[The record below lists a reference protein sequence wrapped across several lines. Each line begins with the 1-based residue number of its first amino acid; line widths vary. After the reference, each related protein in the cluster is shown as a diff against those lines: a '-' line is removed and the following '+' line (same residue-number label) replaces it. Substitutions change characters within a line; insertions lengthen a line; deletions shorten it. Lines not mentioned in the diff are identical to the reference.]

1 MISRSPEATRA
12 LAARLG
18 DRLAPGDVV
27 ALNGELGSGKTEFV
41 HGLAQGLE
49 VPPHMVASPSFTLVH
64 EYPGRVPLVHLDL
77 YRLEDLPAELLP
89 DLEEYLSGPQ
99 VVAVEWARRLA
110 PLLPGDYLEVDLEI
124 LGENERQLTFTGH
137 GERSWELVRHLAAAA
152 DGNGSRQDHELWG
165 DLCVRPQGG
174 TRGSPPEN
182 YHLVCI
188 GIDPSPC
195 TTKIFRRPTWPR

>member
-1 MISRSPEATRA
+1 LGAW
-12 LAARLG
+12 LAA
-18 DRLAPGDVV
+18 GDVL

-77 YRLEDLPAELLP
+77 YRLEDLPPSLLP

-110 PLLPGDYLEVDLEI
+110 PLLPGDYLEVDMEI
-124 LGENERQLTFTGH
+124 IGESERKITFVGH
-137 GERSWELVRHLAAAA
+137 GPRSWELVRRLASGHSG
-152 DGNGSRQDHELWG
+152 DVSR
-165 DLCVRPQGG
+165 
-174 TRGSPPEN
+174 
-182 YHLVCI
+182 
-188 GIDPSPC
+188 
-195 TTKIFRRPTWPR
+195 

>member
-1 MISRSPEATRA
+1 MRPYQWISRSPEATRA

-18 DRLAPGDVV
+18 AWLEAGDVV

-49 VPPHMVASPSFTLVH
+49 VPPHLVASPSFTLVH

-110 PLLPGDYLEVDLEI
+110 PLLPGDYLEIDLEI
-124 LGENERQLTFTGH
+124 LGEHQRRLTFIGH
-137 GERSWELVRHLAAAA
+137 GPRSWELVRRLAER
-152 DGNGSRQDHELWG
+152 D
-165 DLCVRPQGG
+165 
-174 TRGSPPEN
+174 
-182 YHLVCI
+182 
-188 GIDPSPC
+188 
-195 TTKIFRRPTWPR
+195 

>member
-1 MISRSPEATRA
+1 MLYGWPKAHEELPEMKPLVRISRSPEATRV

-41 HGLAQGLE
+41 HGLAEGLE

-64 EYPGRVPLVHLDL
+64 EYPGRDPLVHLDL

-137 GERSWELVRHLAAAA
+137 GERSWALVRHLAAV
-152 DGNGSRQDHELWG
+152 G
-165 DLCVRPQGG
+165 
-174 TRGSPPEN
+174 
-182 YHLVCI
+182 
-188 GIDPSPC
+188 
-195 TTKIFRRPTWPR
+195 